1 MTKKRKPVAGKPPR
15 NPHAKALRSGAFKPK
30 VLKPKDP
37 AARKPRYR
45 KPLVEVTEEEDR
57 S

>member
-1 MTKKRKPVAGKPPR
+1 MTKKRKPVAAKPPR

-30 VLKPKDP
+30 VVKARDP
-37 AARKPRYR
+37 EARKPRHR
-45 KPLVEVTEEEDR
+45 KPLVEVAEEEDR